1 MSSSS
6 FCATFHDIEGFLTR
20 HYLAP
25 ERSNFVQNYPEGLA
39 GFQYQI
45 KMSIMPLTPGS
56 QFVKLLICAKMA
68 RRIGPPT
75 SWPVFHT
82 EYNEWPPGGQI
93 VKLALSAYHAAQIYL
108 VACH

>member
-1 MSSSS
+1 
-6 FCATFHDIEGFLTR
+6 
-20 HYLAP
+20 
-25 ERSNFVQNYPEGLA
+25 
-39 GFQYQI
+39 
-45 KMSIMPLTPGS
+45 MSIMPLTPGS

-93 VKLALSAYHAAQIYL
+93 VKLALSAYHTTQIDL
-108 VACH
+108 GKPSKKKKRLNLGIVPNRVGGWSPQSQFLNRF